1 MDNIKKFLSQASC
14 HFITTGAFLPS
25 TKFLA
30 KRMIDKMKGKV
41 IIELGPGTGIFT
53 EEILRLL
60 PKDGLLISIEKNKV
74 FADYL
79 SDKIKDKRF
88 KLYNGDACNMSLY
101 LEENGY
107 QKVDY
112 IVSGLPLGHFSR
124 EVNGKILSEAKAAA
138 KEMQASLEAQTQKDI
153 AEMLT
158 KFENAIASE
167 RQVIVNE
174 MRQAS
179 VKAAMALAK
188 AH

>member
-107 QKVDY
+107 EKVDY

-124 EVNGKILSEAKAAA
+124 EVNGKILSEAK
-138 KEMQASLEAQTQKDI
+138 KCLSNDGMFVQ
-153 AEMLT
+153 
-158 KFENAIASE
+158 FEYLLAGYKSIKKVFPEVSISFELLNLPPAF
-167 RQVIVNE
+167 V
-174 MRQAS
+174 MRCR
-179 VKAAMALAK
+179 K
-188 AH
+188 

>member
-1 MDNIKKFLSQASC
+1 MENIKKFLSQASC

-124 EVNGKILSEAKAAA
+124 EVNGKILSEAK
-138 KEMQASLEAQTQKDI
+138 KCLSNDGMFVQ
-153 AEMLT
+153 
-158 KFENAIASE
+158 FEYLLAGYKSIKKVFPEVSISFELLNLPPAF
-167 RQVIVNE
+167 V
-174 MRQAS
+174 MRCR
-179 VKAAMALAK
+179 K
-188 AH
+188 

>member
-1 MDNIKKFLSQASC
+1 MENIKKFLGQASC

-25 TKFLA
+25 SKFLA

-60 PKDGLLISIEKNKV
+60 PNDGLLISIEKNKV

-107 QKVDY
+107 EKADY
-112 IVSGLPLGHFSR
+112 IISGLPLGHFSR
-124 EVNGKILSEAKAAA
+124 EVNGKILSEAK
-138 KEMQASLEAQTQKDI
+138 KCLSDDGMFVQ
-153 AEMLT
+153 
-158 KFENAIASE
+158 FEYLLAGYKSIKKVFPKVSISFELFNLPPAF
-167 RQVIVNE
+167 V
-174 MRQAS
+174 MRCR
-179 VKAAMALAK
+179 K
-188 AH
+188 

>member
-124 EVNGKILSEAKAAA
+124 EVNGKILSEAK
-138 KEMQASLEAQTQKDI
+138 KCLSNDGMFVQ
-153 AEMLT
+153 
-158 KFENAIASE
+158 FEYLLAGYKSIKKVFPEVSISFELLNLPPAF
-167 RQVIVNE
+167 V
-174 MRQAS
+174 MRCR
-179 VKAAMALAK
+179 K
-188 AH
+188 